1 MVSDLKKMMKSWRES
16 WRRDSKVA
24 SQAVILMFT
33 PIIIELGF
41 RKRAAWKVM
50 GGDWTGTRCFF
61 PEANVPWRIWEWWGR
76 GGRQVSTSISTSPS
90 PDDKDFEL
98 EVFLGITHPPPPE
111 AVQLG
116 PRQEHQQQSQTG
128 KLKIGT
134 NLHWCKTR
142 RNGQISSEFMRCQGD
157 L

>member
-50 GGDWTGTRCFF
+50 GGD
-61 PEANVPWRIWEWWGR
+61 
-76 GGRQVSTSISTSPS
+76 
-90 PDDKDFEL
+90 
-98 EVFLGITHPPPPE
+98 
-111 AVQLG
+111 
-116 PRQEHQQQSQTG
+116 
-128 KLKIGT
+128 
-134 NLHWCKTR
+134 
-142 RNGQISSEFMRCQGD
+142 
-157 L
+157 